1 MFLVRCE
8 LKKYLRTLSKHSEQ
22 NPKFLVNLKLPH
34 GVKQSS
40 SRKKKRSLIFA
51 AKHFLHEPWTQRKLK
66 DCWIFLLHSSLCL
79 ILSWK
84 KTQYI
89 WFGQDLG
96 SEILSSPYQYV
107 LHIYVELRQ
116 SKASQLHRVQILQ
129 INLACKIQ
137 NHRKAFKWLVVNIGG
152 TRSYWKLSKL
162 LLKLQKMSV
171 WFTLFTSC
179 SN

>member
-1 MFLVRCE
+1 MFSKCFSLQINWFFVVNQLVFWD
-8 LKKYLRTLSKHSEQ
+8 KKCSK
-22 NPKFLVNLKLPH
+22 
-34 GVKQSS
+34 
-40 SRKKKRSLIFA
+40 RKKKRSLIFA

-89 WFGQDLG
+89 RFGQDLG
-96 SEILSSPYQYV
+96 SEILSSPYQYL

-129 INLACKIQ
+129 INLACKIK
-137 NHRKAFKWLVVNIGG
+137 NHRKAFKWLVVNNGG
-152 TRSYWKLSKL
+152 TRSRYWKFSKL
-162 LLKLQKMSV
+162 LLKLQKKNV
-171 WFTLFTSC
+171 WFTLFTRC